1 MEKLILDN
9 GVTVVDFWASWCGPC
24 KLMLPVVNKLEEDFK
39 NNFKLVKINVDSPR
53 TDEEYRLLLDQ
64 KVKSIPYFL
73 FYKNG
78 KLFKTLTGSQS
89 YGSLKK
95 IVEDAL
101 KD

>member
-24 KLMLPVVNKLEEDFK
+24 KVMLPVVNKLEEEFDT
-39 NNFKLVKINVDSPR
+39 NFRLVKINVDSPR
-53 TDEEYRLLLDQ
+53 TDEEYKLLLDQ

-78 KLFKTLTGSQS
+78 QLVKTLTGSQS
-89 YGSLKK
+89 YGNLKK
-95 IVEDAL
+95 IVEDNL